1 MTLST
6 LDMDSFQS
14 YLIPYAGVYCPCC
27 SQPKLHN
34 NDCQIDLATS
44 GDGQKYYTYQG
55 EGVKGVKGQN
65 KSQSQRHTMGAYHPH
80 KTTPY

>member
-1 MTLST
+1 
-6 LDMDSFQS
+6 MDSVQS
-14 YLIPYAGVYCPCC
+14 FSIPYAGLYCPCC
-27 SQPKLHN
+27 CQSQLTN

-44 GDGQKYYTYQG
+44 GDWQEYYIYPSG